1 MKQLFTHQRLH
12 HQGANN
18 LLHNVFAPLRR
29 IALLALMLCT
39 AWGAWG
45 QNITIK
51 INNTTTKTGTSL
63 ENALSGV
70 NLSTVTKLEIT
81 DGKFTET
88 DWTNMVDG
96 GKPKLNKL
104 QYFIISDQVKP
115 VANIPTTGS
124 GDQAIAFFSNALYT
138 SSPLIEVYIAN
149 MTNITGQTFTNCSY
163 LTKAEFP
170 HATIIGS
177 MAFGDCKELR
187 KIIIPQ
193 ITDIRQNAFAQCTK
207 LDSMIIGATPP
218 KYNNYF
224 PPFSGC
230 PTPRYIK
237 FVNSDGTELAGSN
250 LTKAQNAYEYHNG
263 GSQGIGLL
271 ANWLGWEWAPSF
283 TVKYTAGPNGYLTG
297 YDGEYRVTKGKNI
310 STTANA
316 EDGYEFERWSDDENI
331 PASRQDNNVQSNIDV
346 TAYFRVKTTK
356 TKLIYSANSGGLV
369 KKGVSGALASSITEE
384 GTPGEDGP
392 EIYPVANTGHL
403 FLNWNDGKIDEPRS
417 DKYDNTDI
425 TYSANFVTTGTEI
438 VTLNYTSDNNG
449 YIDGIKQ
456 QRIIKGNT
464 GLEVTAEANDP
475 TNYEFLRWTDG
486 KFNNPRQDAN
496 VTKNIDVTA
505 QFVPSGTTTY
515 DIKYI
520 VNNSNWGHIKGEN
533 EQKVANFDGYRCGNE
548 VEAEIL
554 GNNIFLHWNDGD
566 INPKRTDCVNEHT
579 TFTAEFVAAGTQVWN
594 LTYGVKDNIGGQIN
608 GKVEQRVANNGNG
621 HFVTA
626 STDANYNFLRW
637 SDGST
642 INPRQD
648 TAVKRD
654 INVTAQF
661 IHQDNVAD
669 VCTLTYNSGTNG
681 TINGYTPQHLIKG
694 ENGSPVTAV
703 AKPGY
708 KFVRWSDGRFDNPRT
723 DTNVQDNITVT
734 AEYTTE
740 TTKIYTLTYSA
751 DANGSIT
758 GPNPQQVAEGGD
770 AFAVRAEPIDA
781 NNYTFYRWSDGCSE
795 NPRTDKKVTENI
807 IATAEFIPASE
818 ATNIYKLKY
827 VSEDDNKGTIYK
839 GFAEQNVLYPDGCGV
854 EVKFAGLGSYKFF
867 RWNDFNA
874 DSTRKDCNLT
884 SNPTEF
890 TAYFIDRTTTTYEL
904 KYSALDGGYISGP
917 AWQRVTTG
925 EDGSEVE
932 AKPEDGYIFV
942 RWSDGDTIAKR
953 QDMNVTD
960 DITVTAEFVPVGT
973 PIYYVEYIAGTGGK
987 IEPASLAKQKV
998 PAGGNTVEIEAK
1010 GNPETDFM
1018 FTGWSDNLKTSKRS
1032 DKVTANAI
1040 YTANFTPT
1048 CCKTHWH
1055 YDTTKIAQNP
1065 CGEYTFQFPWGDTRD
1080 TVITDSETY
1089 TFTVRKDIGTGTC
1102 SAGSGIECDSLY
1114 ILRVKFLPSTE
1125 HYFHVLVDDEFK
1137 YKGKT
1142 YTCNTANDTILYIFD
1157 DEYDISNCD
1166 TLKIYVHFNH
1176 PKPLSTSNVA
1186 AERINLYP
1194 NPTNTGFY
1202 IEAEAREVT
1211 VSSING
1217 QLLHRQAISGKTYV
1231 DISHLPAGVYM
1242 VRAGSAV
1249 AKVVRI

>member
-39 AWGAWG
+39 AGGAWG
-45 QNITIK
+45 QIWVKVNGGTAQKYSSISDVSTTATSIEITSGTFDENNWESFRTAKYSNLEEFI
-51 INNTTTKTGTSL
+51 ISGNTTVSSA
-63 ENALSGV
+63 NQH
-70 NLSTVTKLEIT
+70 NSTQNSIF
-81 DGKFTET
+81 GFSITET
-88 DWTNMVDG
+88 TR
-96 GKPKLNKL
+96 KPKLKH
-104 QYFIISDQVKP
+104 IS
-115 VANIPTTGS
+115 
-124 GDQAIAFFSNALYT
+124 
-138 SSPLIEVYIAN
+138 IAN
-149 MTNITGQTFTNCSY
+149 MTVVPDYLFSFQGQGNLALETVVLHHTETISRGVFSVSNASQQKLHTISLPKVKNI
-163 LTKAEFP
+163 
-170 HATIIGS
+170 
-177 MAFGDCKELR
+177 
-187 KIIIPQ
+187 
-193 ITDIRQNAFAQCTK
+193 DINAFQRCTTLTTLK
-207 LDSMIIGATPP
+207 LGKTPP
-218 KYNNYF
+218 TCHDDFFNNVSPFLSTDRWLKLIDEYGNDLTNEELETAIALYKQNSINIDEKLKWKGFFLIVPMRELKYIANTNGTLQNHKGLKADNFTIKISEGLTSPAITAVANNGYT
-224 PPFSGC
+224 FSHW
-230 PTPRYIK
+230 TD
-237 FVNSDGTELAGSN
+237 SDNNELTDN
-250 LTKAQNAYEYHNG
+250 PLVV
-263 GSQGIGLL
+263 
-271 ANWLGWEWAPSF
+271 ANVLKDMS
-283 TVKYTAGPNGYLTG
+283 YTANFVVPVNTNTVSIIYSIYGYG
-297 YDGEYRVTKGKNI
+297 KVYDDNNNII
-310 STTANA
+310 STIELN
-316 EDGYEFERWSDDENI
+316 
-331 PASRQDNNVQSNIDV
+331 
-346 TAYFRVKTTK
+346 K
-356 TKLIYSANSGGLV
+356 
-369 KKGVSGALASSITEE
+369 
-384 GTPGEDGP
+384 GEDGP
-392 EIYPVANTGHL
+392 KVTAIPDAGNIFVKWGDGYPYPKRQETDVQTTFGVSAMFAAEGAIIYSLQYTA
-403 FLNWNDGKIDEPRS
+403 
-417 DKYDNTDI
+417 DN
-425 TYSANFVTTGTEI
+425 GT
-438 VTLNYTSDNNG
+438 
-449 YIDGIKQ
+449 IDGYSKQ
-456 QRIIKGNT
+456 TVFPGDKG
-464 GLEVTAEANDP
+464 LP
-475 TNYEFLRWTDG
+475 
-486 KFNNPRQDAN
+486 
-496 VTKNIDVTA
+496 
-505 QFVPSGTTTY
+505 
-515 DIKYI
+515 
-520 VNNSNWGHIKGEN
+520 
-533 EQKVANFDGYRCGNE
+533 
-548 VEAEIL
+548 VEAK
-554 GNNIFLHWNDGD
+554 
-566 INPKRTDCVNEHT
+566 PT
-579 TFTAEFVAAGTQVWN
+579 
-594 LTYGVKDNIGGQIN
+594 
-608 GKVEQRVANNGNG
+608 
-621 HFVTA
+621 
-626 STDANYNFLRW
+626 STDYIFVRW
-637 SDGST
+637 SDGHNT
-642 INPRQD
+642 PNRQD
-648 TAVKRD
+648 SLIQD
-654 INVTAQF
+654 HINVTAQF
-661 IHQDNVAD
+661 IHQNNVAD

-723 DTNVQDNITVT
+723 DTDVQGNITVT

-740 TTKIYTLTYSA
+740 TTQIYTLTYSA

-758 GPNPQQVAEGGD
+758 EPNPQQVAEGGD
-770 AFAVRAEPIDA
+770 AFAVTAEPI
-781 NNYTFYRWSDGCSE
+781 NTNYTFYRWSDGCSE

-807 IATAEFIPASE
+807 VATAEFIPVSE

-827 VSEDDNKGTIYK
+827 VSEDNNKGTIYK

-925 EDGSEVE
+925 EDGREVE

-960 DITVTAEFVPVGT
+960 HITVTAEFVPVGT

-1142 YTCNTANDTILYIFD
+1142 YTCSTANDTILYVFD